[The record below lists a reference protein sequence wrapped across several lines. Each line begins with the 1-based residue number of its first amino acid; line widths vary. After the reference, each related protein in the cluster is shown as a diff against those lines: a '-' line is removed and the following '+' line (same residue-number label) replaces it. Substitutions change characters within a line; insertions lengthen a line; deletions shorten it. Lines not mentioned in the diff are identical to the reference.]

1 MTGSNGPTDRPG
13 IRTGRPP
20 KAFPAMSP
28 KPPARGTFQRFVQSE
43 AAGGVLLMGSTA
55 LALAVANTFLG
66 AAYEEALHARLA
78 GLDVLHWINDGLMA
92 LFFLLV
98 GLEIKREMVEG
109 ELNSW
114 ARRALPL
121 LAALGGMLVPA
132 LIFMA
137 INAPYPENWRGWA
150 IPTAT
155 DIAFALGVLS
165 LFGPRVPSSLKL
177 FLTSLAIIDDLGAI
191 LIIALFY
198 ASDLSPM
205 ALALAALTTGV
216 LYGLNRLKVM
226 LLLPYLALGV
236 VLWGS
241 MLFSG
246 IHATLA
252 GVVLAFTIPLGA
264 RSGDGA
270 GSPLHRLELGLS
282 RWVAFLVLPLFGFA
296 NAGVRFEGG
305 SLASL
310 IAPLP
315 LGIVLGLFLGKQAGI
330 LGAVWLSRKL
340 GIAALLK
347 QVSARELYGV
357 ALLCGVGFTMSF
369 FIGLLAFSDPEREAA
384 TKLAVLAG
392 SLLSALAGAA
402 VLLAGGSPLRQG
414 SSQAS

>member
-1 MTGSNGPTDRPG
+1 M
-13 IRTGRPP
+13 
-20 KAFPAMSP
+20 AP

-66 AAYEEALHARLA
+66 AAYGEALHARLA

-132 LIFMA
+132 LTFIVL
-137 INAPYPENWRGWA
+137 NWRSPETMRGWA
-150 IPTAT
+150 IPIAT

-165 LFGPRVPSSLKL
+165 LFGPRVAHSLKV

-198 ASDLSPM
+198 ASDLSPL
-205 ALALAALTTGV
+205 ALALAALTVGI
-216 LYGLNRLKVM
+216 LYGLNRLKVT
-226 LLLPYLALGV
+226 LLLPYLVLGAG
-236 VLWGS
+236 LWVA

-252 GVVLAFTIPLGA
+252 GVLLAFTIPLGT
-264 RSGDGA
+264 RVGNDVS
-270 GSPLHRLELGLS
+270 GSPLCRLEHALS
-282 RWVAFLVLPLFGFA
+282 PWVAFLVLPVFGFA
-296 NAGVRFEGG
+296 NAGVAIGG
-305 SLASL
+305 
-310 IAPLP
+310 IGPV
-315 LGIVLGLFLGKQAGI
+315 IV
-330 LGAVWLSRKL
+330 
-340 GIAALLK
+340 
-347 QVSARELYGV
+347 
-357 ALLCGVGFTMSF
+357 
-369 FIGLLAFSDPEREAA
+369 
-384 TKLAVLAG
+384 
-392 SLLSALAGAA
+392 
-402 VLLAGGSPLRQG
+402 GSPATVADQLEAWVDDTDIDGFNLCFVVRPETFVDVADLLVPELQRRGRYKRAYAPGTLREKLFGNG
-414 SSQAS
+414 SRLPPVHPAAGFRWA